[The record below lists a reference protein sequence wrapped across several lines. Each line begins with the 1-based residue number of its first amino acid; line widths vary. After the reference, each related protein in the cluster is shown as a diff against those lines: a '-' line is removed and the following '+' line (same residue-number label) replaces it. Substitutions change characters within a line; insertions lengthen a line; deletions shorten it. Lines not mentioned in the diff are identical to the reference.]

1 MIYRFRI
8 ILDAQEDIFRDLEI
22 EASASLED
30 FHYAIAQAFG
40 FGGNEMAS
48 FYTTNENWE
57 QGEELPLLD
66 MGEGTT
72 PMAGKSLDQFF
83 TAENH
88 YLIYVYDFL
97 ALWTFFVELM
107 EVGEK
112 QPTMLYPNLVF
123 AQGEVPEEAPEKA
136 FSADE
141 DALDFDNEDDEEEGL
156 LDYDD
161 ADFY

>member
-8 ILDAQEDIFRDLEI
+8 ILDSKEDILRDIEI
-22 EASASLED
+22 EAVASLED
-30 FHYAIAQAFG
+30 FHYAIVQAFG

-66 MGEGTT
+66 MGEETT
-72 PMAGKSLDQFF
+72 SMASRPLESFF
-83 TAENH
+83 SGDNH
-88 YLIYVYDFL
+88 NLIYVYDFL
-97 ALWTFFVELM
+97 ALWTFYVELM

-112 QPTMLYPNLVF
+112 SSSTLYPNLIF
-123 AQGEVPEEAPEKA
+123 AQGEVPEEAPEKQ

-141 DALDFDNEDDEEEGL
+141 GGFDKEEEDFD
-156 LDYDD
+156 DYDPD
-161 ADFY
+161 AFY

>member
-1 MIYRFRI
+1 MIYRFRV
-8 ILDAQEDIFRDLEI
+8 ILDAPEDIFRDLEI

-30 FHYAIAQAFG
+30 FHYAIAQSFG
-40 FGGNEMAS
+40 FGGSEMAS

-72 PMAGKSLDQFF
+72 PMAGKSLTEFF
-83 TAENH
+83 DADNH
-88 YLIYVYDFL
+88 HLIYVYDFL

-112 QPTMLYPNLVF
+112 NPTALYPNLVF
-123 AQGEVPEEAPEKA
+123 GQGDVPEEAPEKS
-136 FSADE
+136 FEGEENSNPFEE
-141 DALDFDNEDDEEEGL
+141 DDNEDGL

>member
-8 ILDAQEDIFRDLEI
+8 ILDSKEDILRDIEI
-22 EASASLED
+22 EAVASLED
-30 FHYAIAQAFG
+30 FHYAIVQAFG

-66 MGEGTT
+66 MGEETT
-72 PMAGKSLDQFF
+72 SMASRPLESFF
-83 TAENH
+83 SADNH
-88 YLIYVYDFL
+88 NLIYVYDFL
-97 ALWTFFVELM
+97 ALWTFYVELM

-112 QPTMLYPNLVF
+112 SSSTLYPNLIF
-123 AQGEVPEEAPEKA
+123 AQGEVPEEAPEKQ

-141 DALDFDNEDDEEEGL
+141 GGFDKEEEDFD
-156 LDYDD
+156 DYDPD
-161 ADFY
+161 AFY

>member
-8 ILDAQEDIFRDLEI
+8 ILDAVEDVFRDLEI

-30 FHYAIAQAFG
+30 FHYAIAQSFG
-40 FGGNEMAS
+40 FGGSEMAS

-57 QGEELPLLD
+57 QGDELPLLD
-66 MGEGTT
+66 MGEGST

-83 TAENH
+83 DADNH
-88 YLIYVYDFL
+88 HLIYVYDFL

-112 QPTMLYPNLVF
+112 EPTALYPNLIF
-123 AQGEVPEEAPEKA
+123 AQGEIPEEAPQKT
-136 FSADE
+136 FSGEGLSE
-141 DALDFDNEDDEEEGL
+141 DVEDDDDDL

>member
-8 ILDAQEDIFRDLEI
+8 ILDSKEDILRDIEI
-22 EASASLED
+22 EADATLED

-40 FGGNEMAS
+40 FGGSEMAS

-66 MGEGTT
+66 MGEETT
-72 PMAGKSLDQFF
+72 SMASRPLDSFF
-83 TAENH
+83 SAENH
-88 YLIYVYDFL
+88 HLIYIYDFL

-112 QPTMLYPNLVF
+112 SSSTLYPNLIF
-123 AQGEVPEEAPEKA
+123 AQGEVPEEAPEKQFTA
-136 FSADE
+136 E
-141 DALDFDNEDDEEEGL
+141 ENEFDEEEEGE
-156 LDYDD
+156 DFDAYDPD
-161 ADFY
+161 SFY